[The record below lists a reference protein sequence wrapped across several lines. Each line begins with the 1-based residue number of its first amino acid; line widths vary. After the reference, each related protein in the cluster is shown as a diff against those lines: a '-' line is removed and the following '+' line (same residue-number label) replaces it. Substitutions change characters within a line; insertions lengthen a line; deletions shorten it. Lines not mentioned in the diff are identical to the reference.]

1 MTTARDEITTNNESM
16 GSHPAAA
23 SALGAG
29 APSALLPRR
38 FQPQLTLGFQ
48 HDLSRLASELIT
60 LGVEER
66 LTRLSA
72 AIDVVETSRIELVE
86 LGLPPGRLQ
95 PTIAYSVT
103 LRLLRDLL
111 GQGWEL
117 AVDDEGLLLHP
128 PLGLVT
134 AADDPAAAKEALRE
148 SFAFAR
154 NAQLD
159 QRATRGFVETME
171 RRGIGRLFADGP
183 ALAARLTDA
192 LEAGE
197 LAEAIKPTLELVT
210 PDARDPGSGLRL
222 QDIWRYA
229 RHFWSIPYQS
239 TPGRNLFYLVRDDAL
254 PERPVIGIAAL
265 GNPIIGLAQ
274 RDRTLGWT
282 ADSLASRLVDAPT
295 RVHRKLARH
304 LLAVLEEGIQSVYCA
319 DLDVDLER
327 DDCVERL
334 RALEQEATLARRS
347 ALAAAGEGRTA
358 DYLLIRAAHDAT
370 AKDQAGTVD
379 WEAVART
386 TLYRRKRAATLSDLT
401 RARQAFRRFD
411 AERSTD
417 GLVRMLDDEDGR
429 RAIDTALR
437 RIKQRALNENVMD
450 IITCGA
456 VPPYGDLLGGKLVA
470 ALLTSPRVV
479 ADFRARYSDRVSLIG
494 SGLAGKAVSREPN
507 LCFLTTSGLYSVG
520 SSQYDGI
527 RIPGDLFGNQG
538 QIRYRRLGTTLSFG
552 TVHFAPDTAGGLAVL
567 GRLADNNRRLI
578 NHLFGEGMSPKLR
591 AIREGL
597 RALGLSG
604 EVFLRHHSPRLLY
617 GAALATN
624 TDEVLLGLARRPRFV
639 LRPPRGSDGTAEI
652 AAHWRERWLTP
663 RLQRPEV
670 LERLRAT
677 PREELLLGLQL
688 PAATTNGTN
697 PVEAA
702 PHGWL
707 RSEERDSGGGG
718 APGGSATEFVE
729 RLYRSTNIYADRLS
743 PEELEWVNVD
753 LGLEDYLLEQARA
766 SRQVIVTGNPGDG
779 KTHLIERIR
788 GRLEDEG
795 ALVLTDANELS
806 DEEIIVAWRT
816 CEREARPLVL
826 AINEWPLFVLRRHPQ
841 THDFAPLAEA
851 LRQVQEAIYYT
862 ETQTPAGP
870 AERVRVVDL
879 SLRNVLARPIVD
891 AVIDRLTHERF
902 YTDLHEADPARTNRE
917 ALQNE
922 RVRERLSLLLDRV
935 ASRGH
940 HATMRQLVGLIAFL
954 LTGGR
959 NAIERLAEQRSSRF
973 HYATLAFAGGVGPLF
988 DAIRATFDPAYAT
1001 HPRYD
1006 DDLWRGG
1013 SDRSVWLYPE
1023 AAQLGIQQLP
1033 ETERGGAHA
1042 ALKRRFYFEH
1052 DAGAELL
1059 ALAPADEREFERLT
1073 FEGAAG
1079 APTVVGDLIL
1089 ALNRFFEPDAPASDH
1104 EYLQL
1109 WQSHRFDVRP
1119 PETFVALHR
1128 LEQRAFRI
1136 EPPRFAAW
1144 VEEWLPSEQRL
1155 VASFAFVAR
1164 GEHDVEVP
1172 LIVDRNLYLTLAEA
1186 ERGLG
1191 RASWT
1196 RSATRRITRFV
1207 DRLHQL
1213 TEFAASVYD
1222 LRIRNTD
1229 TDLDERFE
1237 VQRQPPR
1244 YLL

>member
-1 MTTARDEITTNNESM
+1 MATHPTTA
-16 GSHPAAA
+16 
-23 SALGAG
+23 SATGTG
-29 APSALLPRR
+29 APSSLLPRR

-48 HDLSRLASELIT
+48 HDLSQLASDLVALDHEM
-60 LGVEER
+60 R

-111 GQGWEL
+111 GQGWQL
-117 AVDDEGLLLHP
+117 AIDDEGLLLRP
-128 PLGLVT
+128 PAGLLT

-159 QRATRGFVETME
+159 QRATRSFVGTME
-171 RRGIGRLFADGP
+171 RRGIGQLFADGP
-183 ALAARLTDA
+183 ELATRLAAA
-192 LEAGE
+192 LEAGQ
-197 LAEAIKPTLELVT
+197 LTDAIKPTLELVT
-210 PDARDPGSGLRL
+210 PDARDPDSGLRL

-265 GNPIIGLAQ
+265 GNAIIGLAQ
-274 RDRTLGWT
+274 RDRTLGWN
-282 ADSLASRLVDAPT
+282 ADSLSLRLADAPP

-304 LLAVLEEGIQSVYCA
+304 LLAVLEDGIQSVYHA
-319 DLDVDLER
+319 DLDVDVER
-327 DDCVERL
+327 DDSVERL

-347 ALAAAGEGRTA
+347 ALAVAGEGRTD
-358 DYLLIRAAHDAT
+358 DYVLIRAAHDAV
-370 AKDQAGTVD
+370 AKEQADTVD
-379 WEAVART
+379 WEAVAQT
-386 TLYRRKRAATLSDLT
+386 TLYRRKRAATLSDLVL
-401 RARQAFRRFD
+401 ARQAFRRFD
-411 AERSTD
+411 VESGAD
-417 GLVRMLDDEDGR
+417 GLLRMLDDEEGR
-429 RAIDTALR
+429 RAIDTVLR
-437 RIKQRALNENVMD
+437 RIKQRALSENVMD

-470 ALLTSPRVV
+470 ALLASPRVV
-479 ADFRARYSDRVSLIG
+479 ADFRERYSGRVSLIA
-494 SGLAGKAVSREPN
+494 SGLGGKPVTREPN

-527 RIPGDLFGNQG
+527 RIPGDLFGHEGNV
-538 QIRYRRLGTTLSFG
+538 RYRRLGTTLSFG
-552 TVHFAPDTAGGLAVL
+552 TVHFAPDTASGLAVL
-567 GRLADNNRRLI
+567 GRLADDNRRLV

-597 RALGLSG
+597 GALGLRAD
-604 EVFLRHHSPRLLY
+604 VFLRHHSPRLLY

-624 TDEVLLGLARRPRFV
+624 AEDVLLGLARKPQFV
-639 LRPPRGSDGTAEI
+639 LRPARGSDGVEEI
-652 AAHWRERWLTP
+652 AAYWREKWLKP

-670 LERLRAT
+670 LTRLQAA
-677 PREELLLGLQL
+677 PREQLLLGPQL
-688 PAATTNGTN
+688 PPTSDGGS
-697 PVEAA
+697 EAA
-702 PHGWL
+702 PHVWL
-707 RSEERDSGGGG
+707 RSEQANDNEPLRTSGGG
-718 APGGSATEFVE
+718 ATEFVE
-729 RLYRSTNIYADRLS
+729 RLYRSTNIYADRLNA
-743 PEELEWVNVD
+743 EELNWVNVD
-753 LGLEDYLLEQARA
+753 LGLEEYLVEQARA
-766 SRQVIVTGNPGDG
+766 ARQMIVTGNPGDG

-788 GRLEDEG
+788 KRLEDEG
-795 ALVLTDANELS
+795 ALVLTDANELN

-816 CEREARPLVL
+816 CEREARPMVL

-841 THDFAPLAEA
+841 AQDFAPLAEA
-851 LRQVQEAIYYT
+851 LRQVQEAVYYL
-862 ETQTPAGP
+862 EAQAPAPP
-870 AERVRVVDL
+870 ADRVRVVDL

-891 AVIDRLTHERF
+891 AVVDRLTHDRF
-902 YTDLHEADPARTNRE
+902 YADLHEADPARINRN

-922 RVRERLSLLLDRV
+922 RVRERLASLVERV

-959 NAIERLAEQRSSRF
+959 SAIERLAEQRSSRF
-973 HYATLAFAGGVGPLF
+973 HYATLAFSKDGVGPLF

-1006 DDLWRGG
+1006 DDLWRG
-1013 SDRSVWLYPE
+1013 SSNTAAWLYPD
-1023 AAQLGIQQLP
+1023 AAVVGIQQLP
-1033 ETERGGAHA
+1033 ESERPGAHA
-1042 ALKRRFYFEH
+1042 ALKRRFFFEH
-1052 DAGAELL
+1052 EAGAELL
-1059 ALAPADEREFERLT
+1059 ALVPADEREFERLT
-1073 FEGAAG
+1073 LQGAAG
-1079 APTVVGDLIL
+1079 APTVVRDLIL
-1089 ALNRFFEPDAPASDH
+1089 ALNRFFQPDAPSTDH
-1104 EYLQL
+1104 DELHL

-1119 PETFVALHR
+1119 PETFLALHR
-1128 LEQRAFRI
+1128 LDQRAFRI
-1136 EPPRFAAW
+1136 EPPRFAGW
-1144 VEEWLPSEQRL
+1144 VEEWLPSAQRL
-1155 VASFAFVAR
+1155 VPSFALVAR
-1164 GEHDVEVP
+1164 GEHDVDVP